1 MGSRRSRTTATPAAR
16 RSPTVIARCSACDHR
31 GVVGPLF
38 HGDLIDDKAGDLAVN
53 RGIVQA
59 NLAKHRSGQ
68 IDHPQA
74 GRPMRTR

>member
-1 MGSRRSRTTATPAAR
+1 
-16 RSPTVIARCSACDHR
+16 
-31 GVVGPLF
+31 VVGPLF